1 MRVVVAG
8 AGLAGRRLVAKL
20 AADRHDV
27 TVIDLS
33 HDICELISA
42 KLGVAAV
49 CGSATDI
56 GVLEEAELSRA
67 DVAVALMR
75 ESADNLAFSLL
86 AHGMG
91 VERIVARMPNP
102 QYRKAYE
109 QAGVSGIIDIAGL
122 FIDALLLEIERP
134 QVQEV
139 ASFAKGEGIIA
150 SVTVS
155 EGARCLG
162 KTVSKIYSDKRWP
175 QDCLIAGIV
184 RKNGELLIPQGL
196 EEVTR
201 GDELIISGIT
211 SKIKEAIDYL
221 GGRSGL
227 FFRKKEEPTS
237 SKTQAELDTLIE
249 GKEDP
254 SDS

>member
-1 MRVVVAG
+1 M
-8 AGLAGRRLVAKL
+8 GRRLAARL

-33 HDICELISA
+33 HEVCELTSA

-56 GVLEEAELSRA
+56 GVLEEAELPRA

-75 ESADNLAFSLL
+75 ASADNLAFSLL

-91 VERIVARMPNP
+91 VKRIVARMPNP

-109 QAGVSGIIDIAGL
+109 QAGVTGIIDIAGL

-134 QVQEV
+134 QVREV
-139 ASFAKGEGIIA
+139 ASFANGKGMIA
-150 SVTVS
+150 AVTVS
-155 EGARCLG
+155 AGARVLG
-162 KTVSKIYSDKRWP
+162 KTVSKIYSDRRWP
-175 QDCLIAGIV
+175 RGCLIAAIV
-184 RKNGELLIPQGL
+184 RRDGELIVPRGG
-196 EEVTR
+196 EEITH
-201 GDELIISGIT
+201 GDELLISGIT
-211 SKIKEAIDYL
+211 VEIKRAVDYL
-221 GGRSGL
+221 GGRGGPFL
-227 FFRKKEEPTS
+227 RRKGKPISDT
-237 SKTQAELDTLIE
+237 TQAELDTLIE

>member
-8 AGLAGRRLVAKL
+8 AGLTGRRLVARL

-33 HDICELISA
+33 HDVCELISA

-75 ESADNLAFSLL
+75 KSADNLAFSLL

-91 VERIVARMPNP
+91 VKRIVARMPNP

-109 QAGVSGIIDIAGL
+109 QAGVTGIIDIAGL

-134 QVQEV
+134 QARLVG
-139 ASFAKGEGIIA
+139 SFADGQG
-150 SVTVS
+150 SVAVVTIPKV
-155 EGARCLG
+155 GRGVG
-162 KTVSKIYSDKRWP
+162 KTAAQIHADKRFP
-175 QDCLIAGIV
+175 RGCSVVGIVHENAVHIPPGPITVHPGDEVVIAG
-184 RKNGELLIPQGL
+184 GTG
-196 EEVTR
+196 T
-201 GDELIISGIT
+201 
-211 SKIKEAIDYL
+211 IKDAIDYFGAHFSL
-221 GGRSGL
+221 L
-227 FFRKKEEPTS
+227 KRKAAPPDRK
-237 SKTQAELDTLIE
+237 QVELDTLIE
-249 GKEDP
+249 KDKRAG
-254 SDS
+254 